1 MYDSLTDMCTQCRG
15 CVFAVSMHR
24 QQLFLQ
30 AINVKR
36 YQQQQALSAAH
47 QQPVPGQAANL
58 ALELSQQEMSEI
70 GDFFARRVASEP
82 YDASRLASFVTML
95 TFPVPVLREFL
106 GLIQWK
112 KDASK
117 VLFNFLTLPS
127 FHAASLSLLMLG
139 VLQL

>member
-1 MYDSLTDMCTQCRG
+1 MLTLILIFMRSRG

-47 QQPVPGQAANL
+47 QQAAPGQAVNL
-58 ALELSQQEMSEI
+58 ASELSLQEMQDI

-95 TFPVPVLREFL
+95 TLPVPVLREFL
-106 GLIQWK
+106 VLIQWK
-112 KDASK
+112 KEATK
-117 VLFNFLTLPS
+117 VRL
-127 FHAASLSLLMLG
+127 LSYTSMFTGLS
-139 VLQL
+139 